1 MSKRIYQPIAYLF
14 EVSAQTRSYHP
25 SYPMALPTL
34 FTNLNQFVVLFYQPE
49 LDLCE
54 YKRGTIVQS
63 LVCNDAS
70 IMFKLVLGV
79 YMHNTLEWA
88 DIVIIGN
95 GIAGLTT
102 AVEARR
108 FAPDTCIAI
117 ITEQCHPTI
126 NTPALKQFAIG
137 KLVQEQLLAY
147 PAGTER
153 THRIRMI
160 NARVEEINAQ
170 GKFLGLH
177 GGFTFG
183 YGSLIIATG
192 SCPNGLPAHLPG
204 RHFDGVLT
212 LHRLQDYLDLKRRL
226 NGVESAVVIGGGA
239 HAIETVMS
247 LLHYGVEVY
256 WLIRGQSFLSHMLDR
271 TASEMVLENA
281 RNAGAKIALKT
292 EIIGIVGRVGSVV
305 GVITNHDKML
315 PCQLVLV
322 CTGTSPVTTLAE
334 HCTSPMMH
342 GRGIYVDEQFRTS
355 VRDIYAVGDV
365 AAHKHSQT
373 GIYETQAQWYAAVL
387 QGRSTAAVVTGHHEL
402 ATQSMGVPWHAT
414 HVGDLF
420 MLTVGN
426 PLHMLEG
433 ATIVTDRSKNKYC
446 RMTVLGD
453 RLVGYLSIGTAQPD
467 SLAIK
472 TIIDEGLSIR
482 RIKTALLK
490 GEFDARK
497 YFSQR
502 RSQAALDMVTSG
514 KIPVVKPAY
523 SPMIPARSM
532 PVVAHRPLHAP
543 INAAQYGP
551 TVRSSTTP
559 ASAASAIANMKTLQA
574 ETLGQP
580 LVVISSLVDQ
590 PTMHGLERDT
600 RPSTGKIPVPSRKDI
615 ESILLPLP
623 SRPVTRSLWS
633 YSQKTPTVKAR
644 KSSFPP
650 SEQRQSKKTNF
661 LL

>member
-1 MSKRIYQPIAYLF
+1 M
-14 EVSAQTRSYHP
+14 
-25 SYPMALPTL
+25 
-34 FTNLNQFVVLFYQPE
+34 VLFYQPE
-49 LDLCE
+49 HDLCE
-54 YKRGTIVQS
+54 YGREAIVQS
-63 LVCNDAS
+63 QVCNDVS
-70 IMFKLVLGV
+70 ITFNLVRGV
-79 YMHNTLEWA
+79 NMHNTSEWA
-88 DIVIIGN
+88 DIVIVGN

-108 FAPDTCIAI
+108 FAPDTRIAI

-137 KLVQEQLLAY
+137 RLAQEQLLAY
-147 PAGTER
+147 PVGTER
-153 THRIRMI
+153 TQRIRMI

-177 GGFTFG
+177 GGYTFG

-192 SCPNGLPAHLPG
+192 SRPNGLPAHLPG
-204 RHFDGVLT
+204 RYFDGVLT
-212 LHRLQDYLDLKRRL
+212 LHRLQDYLDLRRRL
-226 NGVESAVVIGGGA
+226 DGVESAVVIGGGA

-247 LLHYGVEVY
+247 LLHHGVEVH
-256 WLIRGQSFLSHMLDR
+256 WLIRGESFLSQMLDH

-292 EIIGIVGRVGSVV
+292 EVIGIVGRVGSVV
-305 GVITNHDKML
+305 GVVTNHNKMI

-334 HCTSPMMH
+334 RCTSPMLH
-342 GRGIYVDEQFRTS
+342 GSGIYVDEQFRTS

-365 AAHKHSQT
+365 AARKHPQT

-387 QGRSTAAVVTGHHEL
+387 QGRSAAAVVTGQHEL

-420 MLTVGN
+420 MLTAGN
-426 PLHMLEG
+426 PLHTLEG
-433 ATIVTDRSKNKYC
+433 ATIDTNRSKNKYC
-446 RMTVLGD
+446 RMTVIGD
-453 RLVGYLSIGTAQPD
+453 RLVGYLSISTAQPD

-472 TIIDEGLSIR
+472 SIIDEGLSIR
-482 RIKTALLK
+482 RIKKALLK

-523 SPMIPARSM
+523 YPMPSVWSF
-532 PVVAHRPLHAP
+532 PVVAHRPSHATVS
-543 INAAQYGP
+543 AAQYSP
-551 TVRSSTTP
+551 VARSSTT
-559 ASAASAIANMKTLQA
+559 SVSTISAIANMKTLHA
-574 ETLGQP
+574 ETL
-580 LVVISSLVDQ
+580 VVLSSLADQ
-590 PTMHGLERDT
+590 PTIPGLERDT
-600 RPSTGKIPVPSRKDI
+600 RPSTGKIAVPSRKDI

-623 SRPVTRSLWS
+623 SRTVTRSLWS
-633 YSQKTPTVKAR
+633 YSEKMPTVKAR

-650 SEQRQSKKTNF
+650 PEQRRSEKTNF

>member
-1 MSKRIYQPIAYLF
+1 MGDFSKNTQDP
-14 EVSAQTRSYHP
+14 
-25 SYPMALPTL
+25 
-34 FTNLNQFVVLFYQPE
+34 
-49 LDLCE
+49 
-54 YKRGTIVQS
+54 IVQS
-63 LVCNDAS
+63 QVCNDVS
-70 IMFKLVLGV
+70 IIFNLVLGV
-79 YMHNTLEWA
+79 NMHNTLEWA
-88 DIVIIGN
+88 DIVIVGN

-108 FAPDTCIAI
+108 FAPDTRIAI

-137 KLVQEQLLAY
+137 RLTQEQLLAY
-147 PAGTER
+147 PPGTER
-153 THRIRMI
+153 TQRIRMI
-160 NARVEEINAQ
+160 TARVEEINAQ
-170 GKFLGLH
+170 GKFLGLR
-177 GGFTFG
+177 GGYTFG

-192 SCPNGLPAHLPG
+192 SRPNGLPAHLPG

-212 LHRLQDYLDLKRRL
+212 LHRLQDYLDLRRRL
-226 NGVESAVVIGGGA
+226 EGVESAVVIGGGA

-247 LLHYGVEVY
+247 LLHHGVEVY
-256 WLIRGQSFLSHMLDR
+256 WLIRGKSFLSHMLDH
-271 TASEMVLENA
+271 TASQMVLENA

-292 EIIGIVGRVGSVV
+292 EVTGIVGRVGSVV
-305 GVITNHDKML
+305 GVITNHDKKI

-334 HCTSPMMH
+334 CCTSPIMY
-342 GRGIYVDEQFRTS
+342 GRGIYVDDQFRTS

-365 AAHKHSQT
+365 AARKHPQT

-387 QGRSTAAVVTGHHEL
+387 QGRSAAAVVTGHHEL

-446 RMTVLGD
+446 RMTVIGD
-453 RLVGYLSIGTAQPD
+453 SLVGYLSIGTVQPD

-472 TIIDEGLSIR
+472 SIIDEGLSIR
-482 RIKTALLK
+482 RIKKALLK

-502 RSQAALDMVTSG
+502 RSQAALDMVTTGELS
-514 KIPVVKPAY
+514 VVKPAY
-523 SPMIPARSM
+523 YSMTPVRSF
-532 PVVAHRPLHAP
+532 PVVAHPPLHAP
-543 INAAQYGP
+543 IIAAQYSQDA
-551 TVRSSTTP
+551 RSSTT
-559 ASAASAIANMKTLQA
+559 SVSIASAITDMNTLHA
-574 ETLGQP
+574 ETLDKS
-580 LVVISSLVDQ
+580 LVVFSSLADQ
-590 PTMHGLERDT
+590 PTMHDLESDT
-600 RPSTGKIPVPSRKDI
+600 RPSTGKIAAPSKQDI

-623 SRPVTRSLWS
+623 SRTVTRSLWS
-633 YSQKTPTVKAR
+633 YSEKTPAVKAR

-650 SEQRQSKKTNF
+650 PEQRQSEKNNF

>member
-1 MSKRIYQPIAYLF
+1 M
-14 EVSAQTRSYHP
+14 
-25 SYPMALPTL
+25 
-34 FTNLNQFVVLFYQPE
+34 VLFYQPE

-54 YKRGTIVQS
+54 YEREAIVQS
-63 LVCNDAS
+63 QVYNDMS
-70 IMFKLVLGV
+70 IAFNIVRGV
-79 YMHNTLEWA
+79 NMHNTLEWA
-88 DIVIIGN
+88 DIVIVGN

-108 FAPDTCIAI
+108 FAPDTRIAI

-137 KLVQEQLLAY
+137 RLTQEHLLAY

-153 THRIRMI
+153 TQRIRMI

-170 GKFLGLH
+170 DKLLGLR
-177 GGFTFG
+177 GGYTFG

-192 SCPNGLPAHLPG
+192 SRPNGLPGHLPG
-204 RHFDGVLT
+204 REFDGVLT
-212 LHRLQDYLDLKRRL
+212 LHRLQDYLDLLRRL
-226 NGVESAVVIGGGA
+226 DGVESAVVIGGGA

-247 LLHYGVEVY
+247 LLHHGVEVN
-256 WLIRGQSFLSHMLDR
+256 WLIRGKSFLSHMLDH
-271 TASEMVLENA
+271 TASEMILENT

-292 EIIGIVGRVGSVV
+292 ELSGIVGRVGSVV
-305 GVITNHDKML
+305 GVITNHDKMI

-342 GRGIYVDEQFRTS
+342 GSGIYVDDQFRTS

-365 AAHKHSQT
+365 AARKDPQT
-373 GIYETQAQWYAAVL
+373 GIYETRAQWYSAVL
-387 QGRSTAAVVTGHHEL
+387 QGRSAAAVVTGHHEL

-414 HVGDLF
+414 HVADLY

-426 PLHMLEG
+426 PLRMLEG
-433 ATIVTDRSKNKYC
+433 ATIVTDHSKNKYC
-446 RMTVLGD
+446 RMTVIGD

-472 TIIDEGLSIR
+472 SIIDEGLSIR
-482 RIKTALLK
+482 RIKKALLK

-497 YFSQR
+497 YFSQT

-514 KIPVVKPAY
+514 KIPVVKPISY
-523 SPMIPARSM
+523 PMAPVRSF
-532 PVVAHRPLHAP
+532 PVVAHHPSYIP
-543 INAAQYGP
+543 IIAAQYGP
-551 TVRSSTTP
+551 AVHSSTT
-559 ASAASAIANMKTLQA
+559 SVSTVSAIANMKTLHA
-574 ETLGQP
+574 ETFDTS
-580 LVVISSLVDQ
+580 LVILSSLADQ
-590 PTMHGLERDT
+590 PTMHDLERDT
-600 RPSTGKIPVPSRKDI
+600 RPSTGNIAVPSRKDI
-615 ESILLPLP
+615 ESMLLPLP
-623 SRPVTRSLWS
+623 SRTVTRSLWS
-633 YSQKTPTVKAR
+633 YSDKTPAVKAR

-650 SEQRQSKKTNF
+650 PEQRQSEKTNF

>member
-1 MSKRIYQPIAYLF
+1 
-14 EVSAQTRSYHP
+14 
-25 SYPMALPTL
+25 
-34 FTNLNQFVVLFYQPE
+34 VVLFYQPE
-49 LDLCE
+49 HDLCE
-54 YKRGTIVQS
+54 YGREAIVQS
-63 LVCNDAS
+63 QVCNDVS
-70 IMFKLVLGV
+70 ITFNLVRGV
-79 YMHNTLEWA
+79 NMHNTSEWA
-88 DIVIIGN
+88 DIVIVGN

-108 FAPDTCIAI
+108 FAPDTRIAI

-137 KLVQEQLLAY
+137 RLAQEQLLAY
-147 PAGTER
+147 PVGTER
-153 THRIRMI
+153 TQRIRMI

-177 GGFTFG
+177 GGYTFG

-192 SCPNGLPAHLPG
+192 SRPNGLPAHLPG
-204 RHFDGVLT
+204 RYFDGVLT
-212 LHRLQDYLDLKRRL
+212 LHRLQDYLDLRRRL
-226 NGVESAVVIGGGA
+226 DGVESAVVIGGGA

-247 LLHYGVEVY
+247 LLHHGVEVH
-256 WLIRGQSFLSHMLDR
+256 WLIRGESFLSQMLDH

-292 EIIGIVGRVGSVV
+292 EVIGIVGRVGSVV
-305 GVITNHDKML
+305 GVVTNHNKMI

-334 HCTSPMMH
+334 RCTSPMLH
-342 GRGIYVDEQFRTS
+342 GCGIYVDEQFRTS

-365 AAHKHSQT
+365 AARKHPQT

-387 QGRSTAAVVTGHHEL
+387 QGRSAAAVVTGHHEL

-420 MLTVGN
+420 MLTAGN
-426 PLHMLEG
+426 PLRTLEG
-433 ATIVTDRSKNKYC
+433 ATIDTNRSKNKYC
-446 RMTVLGD
+446 RMTVIGD
-453 RLVGYLSIGTAQPD
+453 RLVGYLSISTAQPD

-472 TIIDEGLSIR
+472 SIIDEGLSIR
-482 RIKTALLK
+482 RIKKALLK

-523 SPMIPARSM
+523 YPMPSVWSF
-532 PVVAHRPLHAP
+532 PVVAHRPSHATVS
-543 INAAQYGP
+543 AAQYSP
-551 TVRSSTTP
+551 VVRSSTT
-559 ASAASAIANMKTLQA
+559 SDSTVSAIANMKTLHA
-574 ETLGQP
+574 ETL
-580 LVVISSLVDQ
+580 VVLSSLADQ
-590 PTMHGLERDT
+590 PTMPGLEKDT
-600 RPSTGKIPVPSRKDI
+600 RPSTGKIAVPSRKDI

-623 SRPVTRSLWS
+623 SRTVTRSLWS
-633 YSQKTPTVKAR
+633 YSEKMPTVKAR

-650 SEQRQSKKTNF
+650 PEQRQSEKTNF